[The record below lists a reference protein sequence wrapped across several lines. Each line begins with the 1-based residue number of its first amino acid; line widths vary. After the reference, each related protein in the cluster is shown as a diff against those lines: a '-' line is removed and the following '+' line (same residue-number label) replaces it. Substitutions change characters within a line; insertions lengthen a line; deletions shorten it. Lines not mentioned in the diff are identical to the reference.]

1 MKNDIIRQ
9 EIRKVGSMR
18 VAAER
23 LGIQS
28 TVSLYNKLNGNC
40 PWKVTEI
47 LELARLCNWSVET
60 FLDIIEWKE
69 N

>member
-9 EIRKVGSMR
+9 EIRKFGSMR
-18 VAAER
+18 EAAER

-28 TVSLYNKLNGNC
+28 PVSLYNKLNGNC

-47 LELARLCNWSVET
+47 LELSRLCKWPVET